1 MTTYKENSKD
11 TTKLFLEL
19 ITEFSKV
26 TGYDL
31 KAQKLVTFLHTNNK
45 ALGMKKLLTIP
56 LQ

>member
-1 MTTYKENSKD
+1 MPIHMTTYKENSKD

-45 ALGMKKLLTIP
+45 ALDMKKL
-56 LQ
+56 